1 MGDPTTTEDAVPGLT
16 PTTMNKLT
24 QILNTIGL
32 APRVSQSR
40 SPEVLSKKDKQTVLR
55 VIRRQEPI
63 IRRDIANWRN
73 ARMEAT
79 RADKPK
85 QHHLQVLYSEV
96 MLDAKMTSQT
106 GLRIS
111 KSQAADWS
119 LKKGD
124 KNDEEAMNLL
134 KDTGLFDK
142 LVKYI
147 VESNFYCQSLV
158 QFTFDKEGNPDIEL
172 VPRTNVS
179 PVTGMFY
186 PDVTANTSESYR
198 DRPDFGKWILEFCP
212 DKFDLGLLHKATPYV
227 LMKKFALSCW
237 SELCEIYGIP
247 PRVLKTD
254 TQDQQMLDRAE
265 AMMQEI
271 GSAAYFI
278 IDTSE
283 EFEFAQSSSTNGD
296 VYKNFIA
303 TCDEQISLLNLGA
316 VLGQDTEHGNR
327 SKEESSTDL
336 MEIVVEADKRKIA
349 YYINKVAIP
358 AMEAL
363 GIIPAGLRFEFAK
376 ATDTEKLWNMVYQA
390 SAYYEFDIEWLKQ
403 TFGMEIT
410 GPRMNPTGSD
420 DGNGAL
426 KAGSFNFFA

>member
-1 MGDPTTTEDAVPGLT
+1 MP
-16 PTTMNKLT
+16 NKLT
-24 QILNTIGL
+24 QLL
-32 APRVSQSR
+32 SRLSSPRGMRQPDNSTVA
-40 SPEVLSKKDKQTVLR
+40 LSKKDKQTALR
-55 VIRRQEPI
+55 VIHRQEAI
-63 IRRDIANWRN
+63 VRRDIASWRN

-85 QHHLQVLYSEV
+85 QHHLQVLYNEV

-119 LKKGD
+119 LKKGE
-124 KNDEEAMNLL
+124 KTDEEAMNLL
-134 KDTGLFDK
+134 KDTGLYDK
-142 LVKYI
+142 LAKYI
-147 VESNFYCQSLV
+147 VESKFYDHSLV

-172 VPRTNVS
+172 VPRANVS
-179 PVTGMFY
+179 PATGMFY
-186 PDVTANTSESYR
+186 PDVSGNTCEAYR
-198 DRPDFGKWILEFCP
+198 ERPDFGKWILEFCP
-212 DKFDLGLLHKATPYV
+212 DKLDLGLLNKATPYV

-265 AMMQEI
+265 AMMKEI

-278 IDTSE
+278 IDTTE
-283 EFEFAQSSSTNGD
+283 EFEFAQASSTNGD

-316 VLGQDTEHGNR
+316 VLGQDTLNGNR
-327 SKEESSTDL
+327 SKEEASTDL
-336 MEIVVEADKRKIA
+336 MEIIVEADKRMIS

-358 AMEAL
+358 AMESL

-376 ATDTEKLWNMVYQA
+376 ATDTEKLWKMVYQA

-410 GPRMNPTGSD
+410 GPRMNPTLD
-420 DGNGAL
+420 EALRAGNFPLLRGAGGI
-426 KAGSFNFFA
+426 KPQA

>member
-1 MGDPTTTEDAVPGLT
+1 MAIFDIFR
-16 PTTMNKLT
+16 NKQAQEIT
-24 QILNTIGL
+24 
-32 APRVSQSR
+32 
-40 SPEVLSKKDKQTVLR
+40 LSHKDKQAVLR

-63 IRRDIANWRN
+63 ARRDIANWRT
-73 ARMEAT
+73 ARLEAT

-85 QHHLQVLYSEV
+85 QHLLQVLYGEV
-96 MLDAKMTSQT
+96 MLDAKMTAQI
-106 GLRIS
+106 GLRVS

-119 LKKGD
+119 LKK
-124 KNDEEAMNLL
+124 DEAVDIDAVNIL

-142 LVKYI
+142 LVKFI
-147 VESNFYCQSLV
+147 VESQFYGQSLV
-158 QFTFDKEGNPDIEL
+158 QFAFDKAGNPDLLL

-179 PVTGMFY
+179 PATGTFY
-186 PDVTANTSESYR
+186 PDATGNTGEAYR
-198 DRPDFGKWILEFCP
+198 ERPDFGKWILEFCP
-212 DKFDLGLLHKATPYV
+212 DNSDLGLINKATPYV

-283 EFEFAQSSSTNGD
+283 QFEFAQASSTNGD

-316 VLGQDTEHGNR
+316 VLGQDTINGNR
-327 SKEESSTDL
+327 SKEEASAEL
-336 MEIVVEADKRKIA
+336 MEAIVEADKRKIA

-358 AMEAL
+358 AMESL
-363 GIIPAGLRFEFAK
+363 GIIPTGLRFEFAK
-376 ATDTEKLWNMVYQA
+376 ATDTEKLWKMVFQA
-390 SAYYEFDIEWLKQ
+390 SAYYDFDVEWLKQ

-410 GPRMNPTGSD
+410 GPRMNPSAD
-420 DGNGAL
+420 NAL
-426 KAGSFNFFA
+426 KTGDFNFFA

>member
-1 MGDPTTTEDAVPGLT
+1 MP
-16 PTTMNKLT
+16 NKLT
-24 QILNTIGL
+24 QLL
-32 APRVSQSR
+32 SR
-40 SPEVLSKKDKQTVLR
+40 LSSLRGTKQPDNNSVTLSKKEKQEALR
-55 VIRRQEPI
+55 VIRRQEAI
-63 IRRDIANWRN
+63 VRRDIASWRT
-73 ARMEAT
+73 ARQEAT
-79 RADKPK
+79 RAENPK
-85 QHHLQVLYSEV
+85 QHFLQVLYDEV

-119 LKKGD
+119 LKKGE
-124 KNDEEAMNLL
+124 KTDEEAMNLL
-134 KDTGLFDK
+134 KDTGIYDK

-147 VESNFYCQSLV
+147 VESKFYSQSLV

-172 VPRTNVS
+172 VPRANVS
-179 PVTGMFY
+179 PATGMFY
-186 PDVTANTSESYR
+186 PDVSGNTCEAYR
-198 DRPDFGKWILEFCP
+198 ERPDFGKWILEFCP
-212 DKFDLGLLHKATPYV
+212 DKLDLGLLNKATPYV

-254 TQDQQMLDRAE
+254 TQDNQMLDRAE
-265 AMMQEI
+265 AMMKEI

-278 IDTSE
+278 IDTTE
-283 EFEFAQSSSTNGD
+283 DFEFAQASSTNGD

-316 VLGQDTEHGNR
+316 VLGQDTLNGNR
-327 SKEESSTDL
+327 SKEEASTDL
-336 MEIVVEADKRKIA
+336 MEIIVEADKRMIS

-376 ATDTEKLWNMVYQA
+376 ATDTEKLWKMVYQA

-410 GPRMNPTGSD
+410 GPRMNPTNPE
-420 DGNGAL
+420 DGNSAL
-426 KAGSFNFFA
+426 KAGNFNFFD

>member
-1 MGDPTTTEDAVPGLT
+1 MP
-16 PTTMNKLT
+16 NKLT
-24 QILNTIGL
+24 QLL
-32 APRVSQSR
+32 SR
-40 SPEVLSKKDKQTVLR
+40 LSSSRGTKQPDNNNVTLSKKEKQEALR
-55 VIRRQEPI
+55 VIRRQEAI
-63 IRRDIANWRN
+63 VRRDIANWRT
-73 ARMEAT
+73 ARQEAT
-79 RADKPK
+79 RAGNPK
-85 QHHLQVLYSEV
+85 QHLLQVLYDEV

-119 LKKGD
+119 LKKGE
-124 KNDEEAMNLL
+124 KTDEEAMNLL
-134 KDTGLFDK
+134 KDTGLYDK
-142 LVKYI
+142 LAKYI
-147 VESNFYCQSLV
+147 VESKFYDHSLV

-172 VPRTNVS
+172 VPRANVS
-179 PVTGMFY
+179 PATGMFY
-186 PDVTANTSESYR
+186 PDVSGNTCEAYR
-198 DRPDFGKWILEFCP
+198 ERPDFGKWILEFCP
-212 DKFDLGLLHKATPYV
+212 DKLDLGLLNKATPYV

-265 AMMQEI
+265 AMMKEI

-278 IDTSE
+278 IDTTE
-283 EFEFAQSSSTNGD
+283 EFEFAQASSTNGD

-316 VLGQDTEHGNR
+316 VLGQDTLNGNR
-327 SKEESSTDL
+327 SKEEASTDL
-336 MEIVVEADKRKIA
+336 MEIIVEADKRMIS

-358 AMEAL
+358 AMENL
-363 GIIPAGLRFEFAK
+363 GIIPTGLRFEFAK
-376 ATDTEKLWNMVYQA
+376 ATDTEKLWKMVYQA

-410 GPRMNPTGSD
+410 GPRMNPTNPE

-426 KAGSFNFFA
+426 KAGNFNFFA

>member
-1 MGDPTTTEDAVPGLT
+1 MAIFDIFR
-16 PTTMNKLT
+16 NKQAQEIT
-24 QILNTIGL
+24 
-32 APRVSQSR
+32 
-40 SPEVLSKKDKQTVLR
+40 LSHKDKQAVLR

-63 IRRDIANWRN
+63 ARRDIANWRT
-73 ARMEAT
+73 ARLEAT

-85 QHHLQVLYSEV
+85 QHLLQVLYGEV
-96 MLDAKMTSQT
+96 MLDAKMTAQI
-106 GLRIS
+106 GLRVS

-119 LKKGD
+119 LKK
-124 KNDEEAMNLL
+124 DEAVDIDAVNIL

-142 LVKYI
+142 LVKFI
-147 VESNFYCQSLV
+147 VESQFYGQSLV
-158 QFTFDKEGNPDIEL
+158 QFAFDKAGNPDLLL

-179 PVTGMFY
+179 PATGTFY
-186 PDVTANTSESYR
+186 PDATGNTGEAYR
-198 DRPDFGKWILEFCP
+198 ERPDFGKWILEFCP
-212 DKFDLGLLHKATPYV
+212 DNSDLGLGLINKATPYV

-283 EFEFAQSSSTNGD
+283 QFEFAQSSSTNGD

-316 VLGQDTEHGNR
+316 VLGQDTINGNR
-327 SKEESSTDL
+327 SKEEASAEL
-336 MEIVVEADKRKIA
+336 MKAIVEADKRKIA

-358 AMEAL
+358 AMESL
-363 GIIPAGLRFEFAK
+363 GIIPTGLRFEFAK
-376 ATDTEKLWNMVYQA
+376 ATDTEKLWKMVFQA
-390 SAYYEFDIEWLKQ
+390 SAYYDFDVEWLKQ

-410 GPRMNPTGSD
+410 GPRMNPSAD
-420 DGNGAL
+420 NAL
-426 KAGSFNFFA
+426 KTGDFNFFA

>member
-1 MGDPTTTEDAVPGLT
+1 MP
-16 PTTMNKLT
+16 NKLT
-24 QILNTIGL
+24 QLLPLLSLQRGMRQPDNSTV
-32 APRVSQSR
+32 A
-40 SPEVLSKKDKQTVLR
+40 LSKKDKKTILR
-55 VIRRQEPI
+55 VIHRQDAI
-63 IRRDIANWRN
+63 VRRDIASWRN

-79 RADKPK
+79 RANKPK
-85 QHHLQVLYSEV
+85 QHNLQVLYNEV
-96 MLDAKMTSQT
+96 MLDAKMTSQI

-124 KNDEEAMNLL
+124 KNDEETMNLL
-134 KDTGLFDK
+134 KDNGLFDK
-142 LVKYI
+142 LVKFI
-147 VESNFYCQSLV
+147 VESQFYCQSLV

-172 VPRTNVS
+172 VPRANVS
-179 PVTGMFY
+179 PATGIFY
-186 PDVTANTSESYR
+186 PDATANTGESYR
-198 DRPDFGKWILEFCP
+198 DRPDFGTWILEFCP
-212 DKFDLGLLHKATPYV
+212 DKLDLGLLNKATPYV

-254 TQDQQMLDRAE
+254 TKDQQMLDRAE
-265 AMMQEI
+265 SMMKEI

-278 IDTSE
+278 IDTEE

-336 MEIVVEADKRKIA
+336 MEIIVEADKRKIA

-363 GIIPAGLRFEFAK
+363 GIIPTGLRFEFAK
-376 ATDTEKLWNMVYQA
+376 ATDTEKLWKMVFQA
-390 SAYYEFDIEWLKQ
+390 SAYYEFDVEWLKQ

-410 GPRMNPTGSD
+410 GPRMNQTGPD

-426 KAGSFNFFA
+426 KAGNFNFFD

>member
-1 MGDPTTTEDAVPGLT
+1 MSKT
-16 PTTMNKLT
+16 K
-24 QILNTIGL
+24 QIPNSTGL
-32 APRVSQSR
+32 ASRVTQSR
-40 SPEVLSKKDKQTVLR
+40 SPEVLSKKKKQEALR
-55 VIRRQEPI
+55 VIRRQEAI
-63 IRRDIANWRN
+63 VRRDIASWRT
-73 ARMEAT
+73 ARQEAT
-79 RADKPK
+79 RAGNPK
-85 QHHLQVLYSEV
+85 QHLLQVLYDEV
-96 MLDAKMTSQT
+96 MLDAKMTSQI

-111 KSQAADWS
+111 KSQAADWF

-134 KDTGLFDK
+134 KDTGIYYK
-142 LVKYI
+142 LAKYI
-147 VESNFYCQSLV
+147 VESRFYNQSLV

-172 VPRTNVS
+172 VPRANVS
-179 PVTGMFY
+179 PATGIFY
-186 PDVTANTSESYR
+186 PDVTANIGESYR
-198 DRPDFGKWILEFCP
+198 ERPDFGKWILEFCP
-212 DKFDLGLLHKATPYV
+212 DKLDLGLLNKATPYV

-265 AMMQEI
+265 AMMKEI

-278 IDTSE
+278 IDTEE
-283 EFEFAQSSSTNGD
+283 EFEFAQASTTNGD

-336 MEIVVEADKRKIA
+336 MEIIVEADKRMIS

-358 AMEAL
+358 AMESL

-376 ATDTEKLWNMVYQA
+376 ATDTEKLWKMVFQA
-390 SAYYEFDIEWLKQ
+390 SNFYEFDIEWLKQ

-410 GPRMNPTGSD
+410 GKRQSPIDGGDGVGLSHRGSRPESD
-420 DGNGAL
+420 
-426 KAGSFNFFA
+426 FRFFD

>member
-1 MGDPTTTEDAVPGLT
+1 MAIFDIFR
-16 PTTMNKLT
+16 NKQAQEIT
-24 QILNTIGL
+24 
-32 APRVSQSR
+32 
-40 SPEVLSKKDKQTVLR
+40 LSHKDKQAVLR

-63 IRRDIANWRN
+63 ARSDIANWRT
-73 ARMEAT
+73 ARLEAT

-85 QHHLQVLYSEV
+85 QHLLQVLYGEV
-96 MLDAKMTSQT
+96 MLDAKMTAQI
-106 GLRIS
+106 GLRVS

-119 LKKGD
+119 LKK
-124 KNDEEAMNLL
+124 DEAVDIDAVNIL

-142 LVKYI
+142 LVKFI
-147 VESNFYCQSLV
+147 VESQFYGQSLV
-158 QFTFDKEGNPDIEL
+158 QFAFDKAGNPDLLL

-179 PVTGMFY
+179 PATGTFY
-186 PDVTANTSESYR
+186 PDATGNTGEAYR
-198 DRPDFGKWILEFCP
+198 ERPDFGKWILEFCP
-212 DKFDLGLLHKATPYV
+212 DNSDLGLINKATPYV

-283 EFEFAQSSSTNGD
+283 QFEFAQASSTNGD

-316 VLGQDTEHGNR
+316 VLGQDTINGNR
-327 SKEESSTDL
+327 SKEEASAEL
-336 MEIVVEADKRKIA
+336 MEAIVEADKRKIA

-358 AMEAL
+358 AMESL
-363 GIIPAGLRFEFAK
+363 GIIPTGLRFEFAK
-376 ATDTEKLWNMVYQA
+376 ATDTEKLWKMVFQA
-390 SAYYEFDIEWLKQ
+390 SAYYDFDVEWLKQ

-426 KAGSFNFFA
+426 KAGNFNFFA

>member
-1 MGDPTTTEDAVPGLT
+1 MS
-16 PTTMNKLT
+16 KIT
-24 QILNTIGL
+24 QILNAIGL
-32 APRVSQSR
+32 TSRSPKASQSR
-40 SPEVLSKKDKQTVLR
+40 SPEVSRLSRKEKQTVLR
-55 VIRRQEPI
+55 VIRRQEAI
-63 IRRDIANWRN
+63 IRRDIANWRS
-73 ARMEAT
+73 ARIEAT
-79 RADKPK
+79 RADEPR
-85 QHHLQVLYSEV
+85 QHLLQVLYDEV

-134 KDTGLFDK
+134 KDNGLFDK

-147 VESNFYCQSLV
+147 IESRFYNQSLV

-172 VPRTNVS
+172 VPRANVS
-179 PVTGMFY
+179 PATGLFY
-186 PDVTANTSESYR
+186 PDVYGNESEPYR
-198 DRPDFGKWILEFCP
+198 ERPDFGKWILEFCP
-212 DKFDLGLLHKATPYV
+212 DRLDLGLLNKATPYV

-265 AMMQEI
+265 AMMKEI

-278 IDTSE
+278 IDTEE
-283 EFEFAQSSSTNGD
+283 EFEFAQASSTNGD

-336 MEIVVEADKRKIA
+336 MEIVVEADKRMIS

-358 AMEAL
+358 AMESL
-363 GIIPAGLRFEFAK
+363 GIIPTGLRFEFAK
-376 ATDTEKLWNMVYQA
+376 ATDTEKLWKMVFQA
-390 SAYYEFDIEWLKQ
+390 SNFYEFDIEWLKQ

-410 GPRMNPTGSD
+410 GKRQSPIDGGDVGLSHRGSRPESD
-420 DGNGAL
+420 
-426 KAGSFNFFA
+426 FRFFD

>member
-1 MGDPTTTEDAVPGLT
+1 MP
-16 PTTMNKLT
+16 NKLT
-24 QILNTIGL
+24 QLLSLLSLQRGMRQPDNSTV
-32 APRVSQSR
+32 A
-40 SPEVLSKKDKQTVLR
+40 LSKKDKKTILR
-55 VIRRQEPI
+55 VIHRQDAI
-63 IRRDIANWRN
+63 VRRDIASWRN

-79 RADKPK
+79 RANKPK
-85 QHHLQVLYSEV
+85 QHNLQVLYNEV
-96 MLDAKMTSQT
+96 MLDAKMTSQI

-124 KNDEEAMNLL
+124 KNDEETMNLL
-134 KDTGLFDK
+134 KDNGLFDK
-142 LVKYI
+142 LVKFI
-147 VESNFYCQSLV
+147 VESQFYCQSLV
-158 QFTFDKEGNPDIEL
+158 QFTFDKEDNPDIEL
-172 VPRTNVS
+172 VPRANVS
-179 PVTGMFY
+179 PATGIFY
-186 PDVTANTSESYR
+186 PDATANTGESYR
-198 DRPDFGKWILEFCP
+198 DRPDFGTWILEFCP
-212 DKFDLGLLHKATPYV
+212 DKLDLGLLNKATPYV

-254 TQDQQMLDRAE
+254 TKDQQMLDRAE
-265 AMMQEI
+265 SMMKEI

-278 IDTSE
+278 IDTEE

-363 GIIPAGLRFEFAK
+363 GIIPTGLRFEFAK

-390 SAYYEFDIEWLKQ
+390 SAYYEFDVEWLKR

-410 GPRMNPTGSD
+410 GPRMNPNGSD
-420 DGNGAL
+420 DGTGAL
-426 KAGSFNFFA
+426 KAGSFNFFG

>member
-1 MGDPTTTEDAVPGLT
+1 MAIFDIFR
-16 PTTMNKLT
+16 NKQAQEIT
-24 QILNTIGL
+24 
-32 APRVSQSR
+32 
-40 SPEVLSKKDKQTVLR
+40 LSHKDKQAVLR

-63 IRRDIANWRN
+63 ARSDIANWRT
-73 ARMEAT
+73 ARLEAT

-85 QHHLQVLYSEV
+85 QHLLQVLYGEV
-96 MLDAKMTSQT
+96 MLDAKMTAQI
-106 GLRIS
+106 GLRVS

-119 LKKGD
+119 LKK
-124 KNDEEAMNLL
+124 DEAVDIDAVNIL

-142 LVKYI
+142 LVKFI
-147 VESNFYCQSLV
+147 VESQFYGQSLV
-158 QFTFDKEGNPDIEL
+158 QFAFDKAGNPDLLL

-179 PVTGMFY
+179 PATGTFY
-186 PDVTANTSESYR
+186 PDATGNTGEAYR
-198 DRPDFGKWILEFCP
+198 ERPDFGKWILEFCP
-212 DKFDLGLLHKATPYV
+212 DNSDLGLINKATPYV

-283 EFEFAQSSSTNGD
+283 QFEFAQASSTNGD

-316 VLGQDTEHGNR
+316 VLGQDTINGNR
-327 SKEESSTDL
+327 SKEEASAEL
-336 MEIVVEADKRKIA
+336 MEAIVEADKRKIA

-358 AMEAL
+358 AMESL
-363 GIIPAGLRFEFAK
+363 GIIPTGLRFEFAK
-376 ATDTEKLWNMVYQA
+376 ATDTEKLWKMVFQA
-390 SAYYEFDIEWLKQ
+390 SAYYDFDVEWLKQ

-410 GPRMNPTGSD
+410 GLRMNPTGSD

-426 KAGSFNFFA
+426 KAGNFNFFA